1 MGREGVAKPMA
12 ACGSGPSGEFLLI
25 VATIVSIKLGQGRS
39 AEELGLLA
47 AFFTVL
53 GDNLALL
60 AVTRTAPEG
69 GGACAA
75 EDDGRADVKVS

>member
-1 MGREGVAKPMA
+1 MRQRTVGGVFAYRGR
-12 ACGSGPSGEFLLI
+12 
-25 VATIVSIKLGQGRS
+25 QGRS

-69 GGACAA
+69 GGACAVG
-75 EDDGRADVKVS
+75 DGTDAQT